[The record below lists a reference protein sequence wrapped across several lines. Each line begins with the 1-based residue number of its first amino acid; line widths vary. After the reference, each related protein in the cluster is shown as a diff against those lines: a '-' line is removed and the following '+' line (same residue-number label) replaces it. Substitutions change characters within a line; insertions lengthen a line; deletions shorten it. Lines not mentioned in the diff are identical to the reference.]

1 MSETRSPARFP
12 TTLWSRVIRAG
23 DPTDR
28 EGRAA
33 LERLCKDY
41 WYPLYAFVR
50 RKGLDQDEA
59 SDLVQ
64 GLFSDLIERRDFAK
78 ADPARGRFRSFLRT
92 ACDHFL
98 ANRRE
103 HDRAIKRGGG
113 KTLVSINTGDAEGR
127 YVHEPSHDL
136 TPERLFERRWAMV
149 LLERVLAQLE
159 AEVSR
164 AGKSSLLQHL
174 RPALEG
180 EDLRVSYREIGE
192 TLQMSESAVKNAA
205 HRFRGRYRQILR
217 EEVARTVADAAE
229 VDAEI
234 ADLLRALS

>member
-1 MSETRSPARFP
+1 MLETQSPARFP

-23 DPTDR
+23 DPTDQ
-28 EGRAA
+28 EGQAA
-33 LERLCKDY
+33 LELLCKDY
-41 WYPLYAFVR
+41 WYPLYVFVR

-64 GLFSDLIERRDFAK
+64 GLFADLIERRDFAK

-103 HDRAIKRGGG
+103 HHRAIKRGGG
-113 KTLVSINTGDAEGR
+113 KSFVSIDIRDAEGR
-127 YVHEPSHDL
+127 YVNEPSHDL

-159 AEVSR
+159 AEVLR
-164 AGKSSLLQHL
+164 AGKSLLFQHL

-180 EDLRVSYREIGE
+180 EDLRVSYREIGKA
-192 TLQMSESAVKNAA
+192 LQMTEAAVKNAA

-217 EEVARTVADAAE
+217 EEVARTVADAGE
-229 VDAEI
+229 IDAEI
-234 ADLLRALS
+234 TDLLRVMS

>member
-1 MSETRSPARFP
+1 
-12 TTLWSRVIRAG
+12 VIRAG